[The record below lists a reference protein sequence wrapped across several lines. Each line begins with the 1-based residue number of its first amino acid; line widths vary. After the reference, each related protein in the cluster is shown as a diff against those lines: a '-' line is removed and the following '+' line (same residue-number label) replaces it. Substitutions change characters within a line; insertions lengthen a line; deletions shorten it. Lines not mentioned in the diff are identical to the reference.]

1 MPKTP
6 LGGRFRCMVATS
18 CLLAFVS
25 SYYFESF
32 NQILIFSPA
41 INCTEPPFPVKNND
55 LGRYNWTGTDGVDP
69 RPYATSIKYFCP
81 RENWGYPST
90 GESEVTIHCRNDGTW
105 SNAFNIETC
114 MSEFKGSISIP
125 YVFCQSYP
133 VPSNHRQLLRAKA
146 LKECTVWK

>member
-1 MPKTP
+1 
-6 LGGRFRCMVATS
+6 MVAMS
-18 CLLAFVS
+18 CLPASVS
-25 SYYFESF
+25 SHSFESSNKITLSF
-32 NQILIFSPA
+32 PA

-69 RPYATSIKYFCP
+69 RPYATAIKYFCP

-114 MSEFKGSISIP
+114 MSEF
-125 YVFCQSYP
+125 
-133 VPSNHRQLLRAKA
+133 
-146 LKECTVWK
+146 

>member
-1 MPKTP
+1 MAFFDQDLP
-6 LGGRFRCMVATS
+6 L
-18 CLLAFVS
+18 L
-25 SYYFESF
+25 
-32 NQILIFSPA
+32 SPA

-69 RPYATSIKYFCP
+69 RPYATAIKYFCP

-114 MSEFKGSISIP
+114 MSE
-125 YVFCQSYP
+125 
-133 VPSNHRQLLRAKA
+133 
-146 LKECTVWK
+146 LKL

>member
-1 MPKTP
+1 MGESAFQVECAEDAAWRPIPLHGGNIMPACIREFTLFWKV
-6 LGGRFRCMVATS
+6 LAKHQYS
-18 CLLAFVS
+18 LL
-25 SYYFESF
+25 
-32 NQILIFSPA
+32 FSTA

-69 RPYATSIKYFCP
+69 RPYATAIKYFCP

-114 MSEFKGSISIP
+114 MSEF
-125 YVFCQSYP
+125 
-133 VPSNHRQLLRAKA
+133 
-146 LKECTVWK
+146 

>member
-1 MPKTP
+1 
-6 LGGRFRCMVATS
+6 MVATS

-114 MSEFKGSISIP
+114 MSEFK
-125 YVFCQSYP
+125 
-133 VPSNHRQLLRAKA
+133 L
-146 LKECTVWK
+146 